1 MHAGAGGLYRHT
13 SWHSACT
20 PNGGGPCAGSTMTP
34 RLKRNAATAKAWV
47 DCQRPAH
54 FLHGG
59 EPQPH
64 ACLLF
69 AIAVRLRPGRVLRFF
84 PKQRVQAAKPP
95 CERERAGGREDRP
108 PPLPLP
114 LRASAV
120 GCSARDTASPRPGLS
135 QRLTSSVPEMTTTRQ
150 PGLTARLCR
159 AIVFMTDVAARIPS
173 ARAEPPWCAAPL
185 PSLLFCP
192 S

>member
-1 MHAGAGGLYRHT
+1 MPPPQRL
-13 SWHSACT
+13 
-20 PNGGGPCAGSTMTP
+20 GSTASAQPIFCT
-34 RLKRNAATAKAWV
+34 AANRSHMPV
-47 DCQRPAH
+47 CYLLLRSVCGLD
-54 FLHGG
+54 
-59 EPQPH
+59 
-64 ACLLF
+64 ACC
-69 AIAVRLRPGRVLRFF
+69 VFF

-150 PGLTARLCR
+150 PGPTARLCR